1 MRYIANS
8 IAIGLAIMGFITANA
23 FAAVPLSGAVFT
35 TNSTCDGTD
44 LNIYSS
50 KGDVYVDG
58 GPSHPGAA
66 GLPDGSY
73 HVKVTEPDGTVLGS
87 SNATTPVSVTN
98 GEFDQCYRLSTIVKS
113 TSSTFTTNGYDT
125 TTNAGGEYKLWVC
138 DNPLFTVS
146 GCKTDNFKVRLS
158 ETAPETATLHVRK
171 FYDANAD
178 GIRNNGEAFITGW
191 KVRIQD
197 GIDYIRFTPAN
208 LVVEPDTYTVTEFAP
223 LETNW
228 FRTTTNPVV
237 VALAVNEDKTAE
249 FGNVCVGP
257 GGGHTL
263 GYWSNKNGQATIND
277 GGTSVPE
284 LATLSALNL
293 RNANGSNFDP
303 ATYANFRTWILN
315 ATATNM
321 AYMLSAQFAA
331 MTLNVESGIVDGS
344 SLVYAPGTASANS
357 LGFATINALMAEANA
372 QLLANPVTVASGSAR
387 TAQAAIKNALDAANN
402 NQNFVQATAC
412 PFTFAE

>member
-35 TNSTCDGTD
+35 TNSTCGGTD
-44 LNIYSS
+44 LNIYSD

-66 GLPDGSY
+66 GLPDGAY
-73 HVKVTEPDGTVLGS
+73 YVKVTEPDGTVLGS

-125 TTNAGGEYKLWVC
+125 TSNAGGEYKLWVC

-158 ETAPETATLHVRK
+158 ETTPETATLRVRK
-171 FYDANAD
+171 FYDANANGTRD
-178 GIRNNGEAFITGW
+178 NGEAFITGW

-237 VALAVNEDKTAE
+237 LALAANEDKTAE

-277 GGTSVPE
+277 GGTSAPE
-284 LATLSALNL
+284 LASLTALNL
-293 RNANGSNFDP
+293 RNANGSDFNP
-303 ATYANFRTWILN
+303 ATYTAFRTWLLS

-357 LGFATINALMAEANA
+357 LGFATINALMTEANA
-372 QLLANPVTVASGSAR
+372 QLLANPVTVASGAAR